1 MDLHLFVLF
10 GVSGMECYC
19 RALTE
24 IECGC
29 PPDPRMEVTP
39 VREGE
44 GRALAIGVH
53 ADDFGLVFH
62 AHPIW
67 ENYHYDATV
76 RHRPDLDDAADAAF
90 GAPRCY
96 YPVEQTTVS
105 PPIPDDYYRRT
116 ATKPH
121 KTLIRP

>member
-1 MDLHLFVLF
+1 MDLRLFVLF
-10 GVSGMECYC
+10 GVLGMECYC

-24 IECGC
+24 IVCGC
-29 PPDPRMEVTP
+29 LPHPRREATP
-39 VREGE
+39 AHEGG

-53 ADDFGLVFH
+53 ADDFGLVLH

-67 ENYHYDATV
+67 ENYHYDATF
-76 RHRPDLDDAADAAF
+76 RHRPDLDGAADTAF

-96 YPVEQTTVS
+96 YPVGQTTVS
-105 PPIPDDYYRRT
+105 PPIHGDYYRRT
-116 ATKPH
+116 VTKPH